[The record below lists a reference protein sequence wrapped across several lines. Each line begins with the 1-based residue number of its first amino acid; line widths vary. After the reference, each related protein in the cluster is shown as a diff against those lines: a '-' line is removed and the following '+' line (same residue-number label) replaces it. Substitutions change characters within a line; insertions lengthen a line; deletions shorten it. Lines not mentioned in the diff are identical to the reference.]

1 IHDPAIGVR
10 KINSEDFSKSF
21 TGIALEIWP
30 KPNFNSQ
37 NNEYKIKK
45 SNFNNFFNEIIG
57 IKSVL
62 VQIFFIS
69 LSLELVILLNPQL
82 LQWIIDQIIP
92 TQNESSLSILALS
105 FVFIL
110 AFQVILDLARENL
123 NIFMKFNISLKWQA
137 NIVSKILDLPVD
149 FFEKRSIG
157 DIASK
162 FGSINTILNT
172 ITSSFMT
179 AIFDGIMSILILSLL
194 LFYSPLLTSIV
205 FIFTILYLVTV
216 SYTHLRAH

>member
-1 IHDPAIGVR
+1 
-10 KINSEDFSKSF
+10 
-21 TGIALEIWP
+21 
-30 KPNFNSQ
+30 
-37 NNEYKIKK
+37 
-45 SNFNNFFNEIIG
+45 
-57 IKSVL
+57 
-62 VQIFFIS
+62 
-69 LSLELVILLNPQL
+69 
-82 LQWIIDQIIP
+82 
-92 TQNESSLSILALS
+92 
-105 FVFIL
+105 
-110 AFQVILDLARENL
+110 
-123 NIFMKFNISLKWQA
+123 MKFNISLKWQA

-205 FIFTILYLVTV
+205 FIFTILYLVIKIVFYYPQKYKNEERIIHTAKQNSHFLESIRGV
-216 SYTHLRAH
+216 KTIKTFNAQIERKSIWFSLLTN

>member
-1 IHDPAIGVR
+1 MDYR
-10 KINSEDFSKSF
+10 SNYSYSEWKF
-21 TGIALEIWP
+21 TVNI
-30 KPNFNSQ
+30 S
-37 NNEYKIKK
+37 IK
-45 SNFNNFFNEIIG
+45 FR
-57 IKSVL
+57 
-62 VQIFFIS
+62 
-69 LSLELVILLNPQL
+69 
-82 LQWIIDQIIP
+82 
-92 TQNESSLSILALS
+92 
-105 FVFIL
+105 FIL

-149 FFEKRSIG
+149 FWKRSIG

-205 FIFTILYLVTV
+205 FIFTILYLVIKIVFYYPQKYKMKNALYILQNRTLIFLNLSV
-216 SYTHLRAH
+216 G